1 MDRYE
6 ALTSTWHDATL
17 YLHGLNRDSFDRHK
31 SRKCRA
37 SREWAELDNEL
48 AATAL
53 INDGLYNASKSS
65 ELDTLLTK
73 EVRNVCLL

>member
-17 YLHGLNRDSFDRHK
+17 YHHSLNPDSLDRHK
-31 SRKCRA
+31 RRKCLA
-37 SREWAELDNEL
+37 SQDSAELDNEL